1 MIPKSDKMPTVV
13 QVIDGVVRE
22 QRFQSGD
29 VVRRVRCRL
38 ISGSLIMACELSP
51 PEEERGSSIPP
62 GYYVL
67 EPEDFRVSEY
77 GAPRI
82 ARDARLCPLTI
93 DWVQQLE
100 ALAKENE
107 KVGGKVKAA

>member
-1 MIPKSDKMPTVV
+1 MQPTVIH
-13 QVIDGVVRE
+13 VIDGTVRE

-38 ISGSLIMACELSP
+38 ISGDLVMACELNP
-51 PEEERGSSIPP
+51 PDDERGSKIPE

-67 EPEDFRVSEY
+67 DPNDYRVSEY

-82 ARDARLCPLTI
+82 ARDARMCPLTM
-93 DWVQQLE
+93 DWIEELKKFVGD
-100 ALAKENE
+100 AKSA
-107 KVGGKVKAA
+107 KKA